1 MDDMWHHVEQDEEC
15 FHCLF
20 ENWMKDDPGMSDL
33 LSCPLSDEVRS
44 SVVSYSLFALGYSH
58 CTTTSCLL
66 CSQESQQVIG
76 LWCMNVVYNTYAYV
90 MCIIPICAHYID
102 AMVIHTRCDLS
113 AVVLHH

>member
-1 MDDMWHHVEQDEEC
+1 MWHHVEQDEEC

-76 LWCMNVVYNTYAYV
+76 LWFMNVVYVVDPINWEQPSYA
-90 MCIIPICAHYID
+90 
-102 AMVIHTRCDLS
+102 HTKQQQS
-113 AVVLHH
+113 AQRQELKYHLGSQ